1 MRRTSS
7 LTVRSQRDPTGTVV
21 LIYVAATCVL
31 WGLSGCLAI
40 VAAFVM
46 TVGSVASRVTWR
58 WVSGAAI
65 TFSRGLP
72 TSLLVVA
79 AGVISIRIPPQTWLP
94 DPFPGTPSQSA
105 PVAWAVL
112 LALAIGS
119 AGHFAVIFKTAY
131 ATLGR
136 ARTEQVIVLGMP
148 PVRRLWLLS
157 GESAV
162 AAIPPTSARLVHH
175 LHNTA
180 FAALFPVADLFGW
193 IEDGANAT
201 FDITGYVVAGGAV
214 YVLLSGLIWAGFKGL
229 EMRLGRHL
237 APAARKAP
245 LRVTVVGAVR

>member
-1 MRRTSS
+1 M
-7 LTVRSQRDPTGTVV
+7 

-31 WGLSGCLAI
+31 WALSGCLA
-40 VAAFVM
+40 VGAALLL
-46 TVGSVASRVTWR
+46 TVGSAATPLVWR

-65 TFSRGLP
+65 TLSRGLP

-79 AGVISIRIPPQTWLP
+79 AGLISIRIHPQSWLP
-94 DPFPGTPSQSA
+94 DPFPGTPSQAA

-119 AGHFAVIFKTAY
+119 AGHFAVIFRTAY
-131 ATLGR
+131 ATVGR
-136 ARTEQVIVLGMP
+136 ARTEQAIVLGMP
-148 PVRRLWLLS
+148 PVRRLWVLS
-157 GESAV
+157 GESAI

-193 IEDGANAT
+193 IENGANAT
-201 FDITGYVVAGGAV
+201 FDITGYVVAGGAM

-229 EMRLGRHL
+229 ELRLGRHL
-237 APAARKAP
+237 APAATRARADR
-245 LRVTVVGAVR
+245 LRARAVGAVR